1 MIKISNSSVSMSYGT
16 SQMGKVFCLII
27 PENDICITDMAGAK
41 HNNIRAAD
49 VIKNWMRNLI
59 TYVCFKCFRVD

>member
-16 SQMGKVFCLII
+16 SQMGKVLCLII
-27 PENDICITDMAGAK
+27 PENDICTTDMAGAK